1 MLTSEQ
7 SIVAF
12 DRGRVIVDRLT
23 QNRHRHYLRY
33 AEQMLAVYH
42 EGVGRE
48 RQWLHRRVEALFA
61 DEQDCPIRRIEA
73 FCRLLDDKGTFQTD
87 AAGRAS
93 HLRMTVFAKA
103 APCHPLVQT
112 PDRLF
117 GHSEIQTKTRIA
129 SELGTT
135 WSEISQSLY
144 ADVIS
149 RQRLECFD
157 GYPDTQALLSRYN
170 VAQLQA
176 CLYRAE
182 QVTITATDDFKTILR
197 YAKLAK
203 LLVDVTRLNATT
215 YRMVLTG
222 PASVLDRTRRYG
234 TGFAQF
240 LPSLLSCRDWQMV
253 ARVQTP
259 WKGHATLSLSDKD
272 GLHSHLPPPEE
283 FDSSVEAAL
292 AEKFGAERNGWR
304 MVREGAILHDRQK
317 TFIPDFVFRHE
328 DGTEVLLE
336 IVGYW
341 RPEYLARRRT
351 TLQAFRTR
359 HNILIAVPQS
369 SLREGAIPTD
379 RVIVYKTA
387 ITLASLLAALESFR
401 PKVHS

>member
-33 AEQMLAVYH
+33 AQQMLAVYR
-42 EGVGRE
+42 EGVGRQ
-48 RQWLHRRVEALFA
+48 RQSLHRQIEALFA

-103 APCHPLVQT
+103 ASCHPLVQT

-117 GHSEIQTKTRIA
+117 QHSETETKARIA
-129 SELGTT
+129 TELGTT
-135 WSEISQSLY
+135 WGEIGQALY

-149 RQRLECFD
+149 HQRLEHFE
-157 GYPDTQALLSRYN
+157 GYRDSQALLSRYN

-182 QVTITATDDFKTILR
+182 QVTITATDDFKAILR

-222 PASVLDRTRRYG
+222 PALVLGHTRRYG
-234 TGFAQF
+234 TSFAQF
-240 LPSLLSCRDWQMV
+240 LPSLLSCGDWHMI
-253 ARVQTP
+253 ALVQTP
-259 WKGHATLSLSDKD
+259 WKGRATLSLSDKD

-292 AEKFGAERNGWR
+292 AEKFGTERNGWR
-304 MVREGAILHDRQK
+304 MVREAAILHDRQK

-336 IVGYW
+336 IVGFW
-341 RPEYLARRRT
+341 RPEYLARRRE
-351 TLQAFRTR
+351 TLQAFGRR
-359 HNILIAVPQS
+359 HNILIAVPKA
-369 SLREGAIPTD
+369 SLREGAVPTD

-387 ITLASLLAALESFR
+387 ITLGPLLAALESFR
-401 PKVHS
+401 SRVRL